1 MAKSASAKKS
11 AAKRRPTKS
20 ARKRSPKKTARK
32 ATATKPAGKQTPF
45 ESLFPDFDS
54 EISSTR
60 RMLERVPNGNNDW
73 RPHAKSRT
81 LGELTGHVAQLPG
94 FGLMMATQDE
104 FVGNPQRPEPRIETT
119 AERLKMFDQLSAQL
133 RAILEAMTWEQ
144 VSRPW
149 TLRIGDRVAFQA
161 PRSTVLRTVYITH
174 TAHHRAQIGVYLRML
189 DVAVPWTY
197 GGSADEQVP
206 TT

>member
-1 MAKSASAKKS
+1 MAKSPAARKSPRKGKSKAAARKASPKKSGGRRSAKKS
-11 AAKRRPTKS
+11 TAAPS
-20 ARKRSPKKTARK
+20 
-32 ATATKPAGKQTPF
+32 PF
-45 ESLFPDFDS
+45 ELLFPDFDA
-54 EISSTR
+54 EVSSTR

-94 FGLMMATQDE
+94 FGLKMATEDE
-104 FVGNPQRPEPRIETT
+104 FVGNPQRPDPKIETT
-119 AERLKMFDQLSAQL
+119 AERLKIFDQLTGQL
-133 RAILEAMTWEQ
+133 RAILQGMTWEQ
-144 VSRPW
+144 VSKPW

-161 PRSTVLRTVYITH
+161 PRAAVLRTVFITH
-174 TAHHRAQIGVYLRML
+174 NAHHRAQIGVYLRML